1 MAKKQTATRKQKNA
15 RTELLMFNV
24 TPEEKDMFMGLAEQR
39 RSSFAEMVRQILF
52 REAGT
57 TSKVA

>member
-1 MAKKQTATRKQKNA
+1 MARKRLPPKRKRTAV
-15 RTELLMFNV
+15 LLLNV
-24 TPEEKDMFMGLAEQR
+24 TPDEKAIFQGLAEQR
-39 RSSFAEMVRQILF
+39 RQSFAEMVRQILF

>member
-1 MAKKQTATRKQKNA
+1 MAKQRRYPKKRRN
-15 RTELLMFNV
+15 LLLNFSV
-24 TPEEKDMFMGLAEQR
+24 SIEEKKIFMGLAEQR
-39 RSSFAEMVRQILF
+39 RQSFAEMVRQILF